1 MRFKSTFI
9 ERKALKAMK
18 EDQWDTAE
26 RYLRKLLEL
35 YETNMGLQYN
45 LGVCLLAQ
53 NKFEEAEGLFLA
65 NVEAYGESLRTC
77 RILGDLYYEWKEAQ
91 KALEWY
97 SKALEDEP
105 DAKEK
110 RLLNARIAV
119 CRNPD
124 LYKRAYSS
132 FELAKR
138 ARSMRKQKPQ
148 ESLELYEKAAKAD
161 ETHVEALNAAGELL
175 LDYKKDPEQA
185 LRYFKKAEKLV
196 YSPQLSDKMRKAQR
210 MKKK

>member
-1 MRFKSTFI
+1 VRFKSTWY
-9 ERKALKAMK
+9 ERKALKAMQQ
-18 EDQWDTAE
+18 DQWDTAE
-26 RYLRKLLEL
+26 TYLRKLLEMH
-35 YETNMGLQYN
+35 ETNMGMQYN

-53 NKFEEAEGLFLA
+53 HKFEEAEGLFLA

-77 RILGDLYYEWKEAQ
+77 RILGDLYYEWGDAQ

-97 SKALEDEP
+97 SKALEDDP
-105 DAKEK
+105 DVKEK

-124 LYKRAYSS
+124 TFKRAYTS
-132 FELAKR
+132 FELAR
-138 ARSMRKQKPQ
+138 QARSMRKQNPQ

-175 LDYKKDPEQA
+175 LEYKKDPDQA

-196 YSPQLSDKMRKAQR
+196 YSPQLADKMRKAQR

>member
-1 MRFKSTFI
+1 MRFKSTWY
-9 ERKALKAMK
+9 EKKALKAMQH
-18 EDQWDTAE
+18 DQWDTAE
-26 RYLRKLLEL
+26 IYLRKLLEMH
-35 YETNMGLQYN
+35 ETNMGMQYN

-53 NKFEEAEGLFLA
+53 HKFEEAEGLFLA

-77 RILGDLYYEWKEAQ
+77 RILGDLYYEWADAQ

-97 SKALEDEP
+97 AKALEDDP
-105 DAKEK
+105 DVKEK

-124 LYKRAYSS
+124 AFKRAYTS
-132 FELAKR
+132 FELARQAR
-138 ARSMRKQKPQ
+138 AMRKQNPQ

-175 LDYKKDPEQA
+175 LEYKKDPDQA

-196 YSPQLSDKMRKAQR
+196 YSPQLADTMRKAQR

>member
-1 MRFKSTFI
+1 MRIKSTLY
-9 ERKALKAMK
+9 EKKALKAMK
-18 EDQWDTAE
+18 HDQWDTAE
-26 RYLRKLLEL
+26 TYLRKLLEMH
-35 YETNMGLQYN
+35 ETNMGLQYN

-53 NKFEEAEGLFLA
+53 QKFEEAEGLFLA

-77 RILGDLYYEWKEAQ
+77 RILGDLYYEWGDAQ

-97 SKALEDEP
+97 AKALEDDP
-105 DAKEK
+105 DVKEK

-124 LYKRAYSS
+124 VFNRAYTS
-132 FELAKR
+132 FELAKKAR
-138 ARSMRKQKPQ
+138 AMRKQNPQ
-148 ESLELYEKAAKAD
+148 ESLALYEKAAKAD

-175 LDYKKDPEQA
+175 LEYKKDPDQA
-185 LRYFKKAEKLV
+185 LRYFKKVEKLV
-196 YSPQLSDKMRKAQR
+196 YSPQLADTMRKAQR